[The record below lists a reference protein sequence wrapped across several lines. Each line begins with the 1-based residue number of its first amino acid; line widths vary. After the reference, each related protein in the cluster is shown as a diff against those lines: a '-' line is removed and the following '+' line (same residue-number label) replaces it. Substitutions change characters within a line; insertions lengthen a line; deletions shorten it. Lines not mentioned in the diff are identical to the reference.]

1 MCVQPSAKGRVYN
14 CLLKEN
20 KPLVSNLD
28 LVRMKTELCA
38 TSSTNDK
45 AATPGTGGR

>member
-1 MCVQPSAKGRVYN
+1 MYN
-14 CLLKEN
+14 RRLKEK

-45 AATPGTGGR
+45 AAAPGKGGR